1 MSVSTDDER
10 HELLELRYGKGKAPE
25 DLRWNDQ
32 IAGLLRH
39 RSVRTY
45 LPDPLP
51 DGTLETLVAAAQSA
65 STSSNLHQWSVVAVT
80 EPELKA
86 KIAAT
91 TRMDSMDLEN
101 TQINEAPLLL
111 LWVADLSRSHAIATE
126 SGDSGDV
133 LEQLDT
139 FLVAATDAALAA
151 QNATVAAESLGLGTV
166 YIGAARN
173 RAREL
178 AELIGLPPLSFV
190 SFGLVVG
197 HPDPE
202 RPARIRPRPAQE
214 LVLHRERYDTS
225 AWREVV
231 EEYEE
236 EFRTFRD
243 DVGLGFKTWRSSV
256 VRMSSGVDLMDGR
269 QNLDETVRARGFLAR

>member
-1 MSVSTDDER
+1 MSTDDER
-10 HELLELRYGKGKAPE
+10 HELLEQRYGKGKAPE
-25 DLRWNDQ
+25 GVRWNDQ
-32 IAGLLRH
+32 IAGMLRH
-39 RSVRTY
+39 RSVRAY

-51 DGTLETLVAAAQSA
+51 EGTLETLVAAAQSA

-80 EPELKA
+80 DPELKA
-86 KIAAT
+86 EIAAT
-91 TRMDSMDLEN
+91 TRMHSVDRGN
-101 TQINEAPLLL
+101 PQINEAPLLL

-126 SGDSGDV
+126 AGDSGDV

-173 RAREL
+173 KAREL
-178 AELIGLPPLSFV
+178 AEMIGLPPLSFV

-197 HPDPE
+197 VPDPE

-225 AWREVV
+225 AWREAADD
-231 EEYEE
+231 YEE
-236 EFRTFRD
+236 EFRTFRE
-243 DVGLGFKTWRSSV
+243 DVGLGHKTWRESV
-256 VRMSSGVDLMDGR
+256 LMVSSGVEAMDGR
-269 QNLDETVRARGFLAR
+269 QNLGETVRARGFLAG